1 MKSTYYFLGLF
12 LVHPKQLNRCLH
24 RKQTK
29 INLFLWISLLI
40 HFFPVFPFDLS
51 WKHEKT
57 KGFLIFSV
65 GSTGNIRKKRVKLN
79 GRSLTMLQPFHAEI
93 YPEKCGCRSS
103 LKLVSTLIKMS
114 VDRITY
120 LQRIQLLY
128 DVPVNTFWEYCSLEW
143 WLYFENYCIKHW
155 NC

>member
-1 MKSTYYFLGLF
+1 MDESSTIYSRNIFSLVLCNISEVKSAYYFLGLF
-12 LVHPKQLNRCLH
+12 LVHLKQLNRCLH

-29 INLFLWISLLI
+29 INLFLWITLLI

-65 GSTGNIRKKRVKLN
+65 GSNGNIRKKRVKLN

-93 YPEKCGCRSS
+93 YPENVDVDL
-103 LKLVSTLIKMS
+103 LK
-114 VDRITY
+114 
-120 LQRIQLLY
+120 
-128 DVPVNTFWEYCSLEW
+128 N
-143 WLYFENYCIKHW
+143 
-155 NC
+155 